1 MTFIDI
7 QHKISS
13 AEYLDFGGL
22 LHESI
27 KKFKDIWLTGL
38 TMILILFSFGFVLS
52 FLFNSIGISSSPLT
66 EVYDQGFNMF
76 NQSFITSFNIL
87 PLTICVSSLT
97 IGLLAGFYRS
107 CKHLD
112 LNQPSKNDLFY
123 YFSSGHTRKILM
135 LGIFHAVITAVT
147 QYLFFIPFVYAFV
160 PLQFFAIVFSNNTHL
175 TEIDIVKISF
185 SLGTKKWFLSFGLLI
200 VTGILGMLG
209 VLACGVGLFFT
220 VSIIYLPAY
229 LIYRNVVGF
238 E

>member
-1 MTFIDI
+1 MTFTDI
-7 QHKISS
+7 QNKISS
-13 AEYLDFGGL
+13 AEYLDFGEL
-22 LHESI
+22 LDDSI

-123 YFSSGHTRKILM
+123 YFISGHTRKILM
-135 LGIFHAVITAVT
+135 LGIFHAVITVVT
-147 QYLFFIPFVYAFV
+147 QYLFFIPFIYAFV
-160 PLQFFAIVFSNNTHL
+160 PLQFFAVVFSNNTHL

>member
-66 EVYDQGFNMF
+66 EVYGQEFDVF
-76 NQSFITSFNIL
+76 NQSFITSFNML

-123 YFSSGHTRKILM
+123 YFSSGHT
-135 LGIFHAVITAVT
+135 
-147 QYLFFIPFVYAFV
+147 
-160 PLQFFAIVFSNNTHL
+160 
-175 TEIDIVKISF
+175 
-185 SLGTKKWFLSFGLLI
+185 
-200 VTGILGMLG
+200 
-209 VLACGVGLFFT
+209 
-220 VSIIYLPAY
+220 
-229 LIYRNVVGF
+229 
-238 E
+238 